1 LRSVLDIE
9 NISFG
14 YSKDI
19 LLFNDFSLT
28 LNVGEIKA
36 IVGPSGVGKST
47 LFELILGHR
56 KSHTGSIRALSLSQ
70 VFQDPYSSF
79 HPTYTIRDQIS
90 EVTSM
95 EGYNVLLE
103 QMGLEESH
111 LDTLPHKL
119 SGGQLQRC
127 SILRALLMKP
137 KLLLLD
143 EPTSAL
149 DNLNQLDI
157 MKLIVEYIDG
167 MGVLLITHD
176 GDLARWCADEI
187 ITLGNVETDNSPIL
201 PLILSQR
208 D

>member
-1 LRSVLDIE
+1 MSQKILEVSGLT
-9 NISFG
+9 FG
-14 YSKDI
+14 YSHDKKIFD
-19 LLFNDFSLT
+19 NFSLT
-28 LNVGEIKA
+28 LHAGEIKA

-47 LFELILGHR
+47 LFELILGR
-56 KSHTGSIRALSLSQ
+56 LKPQSGRIVASSFSQ

-79 HPTYTIRDQIS
+79 HPTYTIREQIRD
-90 EVTSM
+90 VTHM
-95 EGYNVLLE
+95 EGYKPLIE
-103 QMGLEESH
+103 QMGLGEVH

-157 MKLIVEYIDG
+157 MKLIVEHLDG

-176 GDLARWCADEI
+176 QHLAQWCADEI
-187 ITLGNVETDNSPIL
+187 VTLTIA
-201 PLILSQR
+201 
-208 D
+208 